1 MFIVLRDTV
10 SLASGIQ
17 VSLQAP
23 RAIFF
28 IYVAANA
35 TVILFIISLTKTIHD
50 ESSPEWIPFIQN
62 L

>member
-28 IYVAANA
+28 IYVGANA
-35 TVILFIISLTKTIHD
+35 TVIIFINSLTKTIHD
-50 ESSPEWIPFIQN
+50 ESSPEWISFIQN